1 MFLSEPKRCFISPVR
16 VVSINEKHAGMSGD
30 GDQNAFDTVE
40 TPHNNTLDNKHIPL
54 DEFPKLFSTWTVS
67 SLYPHSHTINN
78 TWDIAYKTRG
88 TVAAFFNMVDN
99 FGEFFFFFLAGISP
113 DKTP

>member
-1 MFLSEPKRCFISPVR
+1 M
-16 VVSINEKHAGMSGD
+16 VSINEKHAGMSGD

-99 FGEFFFFFLAGISP
+99 FGEFFFFFWPVFRRTKLHRVSII
-113 DKTP
+113 